1 MKKILIAFVFL
12 ILPTLLP
19 TLAHTQSSLS
29 ARQGVVSERNIQAY
43 DCSGT
48 ITTGGTAQLL
58 FTIPG
63 ATPTKSPN
71 FRGFMIMN
79 VDTTAENLC
88 ISFTGTTGAAT
99 CATTGYYG
107 LQPATASAAGGSYS
121 SPLGF
126 GPAQTPVIVAAT
138 TGHKFTCSYW

>member
-19 TLAHTQSSLS
+19 TLAHTQSSIS
-29 ARQGVVSERNIQAY
+29 GRQGIVSDKNIQAY

-48 ITTGGTAQLL
+48 ITAGGTAQLL
-58 FTIPG
+58 FPVGG
-63 ATPTKSPN
+63 ATPARSPN
-71 FRGFMIMN
+71 IRGFMIMN
-79 VDTTAENLC
+79 VDTVSENLC
-88 ISFTGTTGAAT
+88 ISFTGAVGAAT

-107 LQPATASAAGGSYS
+107 LQPATASASGGSYAS
-121 SPLGF
+121 QLGF
-126 GPAQTPVIVAAT
+126 GPGQNPVIVAAT